1 MKRKSLRIH
10 GEEIFLNISRYENNN
25 RLAILAQTKEEPYC
39 DVTINLPEINLDM
52 DSIVAINSDCKY
64 SGLDKELIKEN
75 IIESVLSTIQ
85 YNWGQYDIA
94 YINIEKLYEFD
105 PEGFE
110 KYINKDLLKTDEE
123 EAEA

>member
-1 MKRKSLRIH
+1 MRIH
-10 GEEIFLNISRYENNN
+10 GEEIFLIISRYENNN

-110 KYINKDLLKTDEE
+110 KYINKDLLKADEE